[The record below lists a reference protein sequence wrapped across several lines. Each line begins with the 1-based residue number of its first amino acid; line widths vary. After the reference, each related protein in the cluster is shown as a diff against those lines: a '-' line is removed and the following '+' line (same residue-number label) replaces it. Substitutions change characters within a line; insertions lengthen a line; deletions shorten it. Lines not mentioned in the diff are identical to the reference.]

1 MSEPRHSDVHLAPD
15 VVPERPLAAVGVA
28 LILFSLL
35 LVGVAALLLGA
46 FREDAGAPPPPAAP
60 PAIAPER
67 LEGIFQTPLP
77 GDAGLRMQRDQAT
90 ALERWGWADRERGLV
105 RLPLGLAVERLLAGE
120 GPVGL
125 PAAGPAAVAPS
136 PLDAGTDPA
145 GETGRNRGG
154 REDAPASIQGGG
166 P

>member
-15 VVPERPLAAVGVA
+15 VVPERPLAIIGVA
-28 LILFSLL
+28 LILFSLI

-46 FREDAGAPPPPAAP
+46 FREDAGAPPLPAGPPAR
-60 PAIAPER
+60 APER

-77 GDAGLRMQRDQAT
+77 GDAGLRMQREQA
-90 ALERWGWADRERGLV
+90 ASLERWGWADRERGLV

-120 GPVGL
+120 TPVGL
-125 PAAGPAAVAPS
+125 PPAGPSAAPPP

-145 GETGRNRGG
+145 GATGRDRGG
-154 REDAPASIQGGG
+154 REDAPARIQGGG